1 MVLGYGWEE
10 FIRYQIIS
18 HAQDDF
24 EIEII
29 AFLGKAQLQIWQH
42 NITSASSH
50 TDDLGS
56 TMAWKVPMPLLCD
69 FMVDGK
75 LA

>member
-10 FIRYQIIS
+10 FIKYQIVS

-29 AFLGKAQLQIWQH
+29 AFWEKAQLQIRQH

-50 TDDLGS
+50 TDDPGS
-56 TMAWKVPMPLLCD
+56 IMAWKVPMPLLCD
-69 FMVDGK
+69 FMVDGR
-75 LA
+75 LT

>member
-1 MVLGYGWEE
+1 MVFGYGCEE
-10 FIRYQIIS
+10 FVRYQIIS

-50 TDDLGS
+50 TDDPGS
-56 TMAWKVPMPLLCD
+56 IMAWKVPMPLLCD
-69 FMVDGK
+69 FMVVDR
-75 LA
+75 LT